1 MKKHIGKA
9 QQIRG
14 YRRTLKSLNRKKLR
28 NKSDI
33 SKNPGDKF
41 VTEYLL
47 PETIS
52 QGEEHIQD
60 HLNEW

>member
-1 MKKHIGKA
+1 MKKNIGRA

-14 YRRTLKSLNRKKLR
+14 HKRVLKSLNRKKLR
-28 NKSDI
+28 HKSDI

-41 VTEYLL
+41 ITEYLH

-52 QGEEHIQD
+52 QGEIYIQD
-60 HLNEW
+60 HLNE